1 MNISFW
7 LAGSKQNRAGLAPT
21 GVPAIFAKITIT
33 GKKPVNFSTGIK
45 IRPDQWVPGGN
56 GFVKGKDKLAAA
68 YNERLVNTRAELQG
82 IYNDLE
88 RREQVITAKKIKVLF
103 QGADLSAIKL
113 KKALKMYLQER
124 EKEKLSNSYIRTLWV
139 RHRAILRYL
148 VSKKYQDLQ
157 LIEVNTLFLTEM
169 EDYHKR
175 ELQFDQSTI
184 NKLLS
189 LIKTVVA
196 FGVTREWLDYNPVTA
211 HKNQKLQKKQKVY
224 LTLEEVDMIRFH
236 KYAVHR
242 IERVAK
248 LFILQ
253 CFTGLA
259 YVDLMRLDRSWVR
272 RGENEKYW
280 IYTDRQK
287 VAGSDCRIPLFRP
300 ALECL
305 GFLDWKIDR
314 ISNGNYNAYL
324 KEVAFICGIEKNLTT
339 HVGRKTFGNLML
351 DKGVSL
357 EVVSSMYGH
366 SNTKTTLSYY
376 VDISE
381 RRISEETSGLKF

>member
-7 LAGSKQNRAGLAPT
+7 LAGSKRNRAGLAP
-21 GVPAIFAKITIT
+21 IFAKITIT

-45 IRPDQWVPGGN
+45 IRPDQWMPGGN
-56 GFVKGKDKLAAA
+56 GFVKGKDKLVAA
-68 YNERLVNTRAELQG
+68 YNERLINIRAELQG

-88 RREQVITAKKIKVLF
+88 RREQVITAKKLKDLL
-103 QGADLSAIKL
+103 QGSDLSAIRL
-113 KKALKMYLQER
+113 KKALKFYLQER
-124 EKEKLSNSYIRTLWV
+124 EKEKLSNAYISTLWV
-139 RHRAILRYL
+139 RYRAIIRYL
-148 VSKKYQDLQ
+148 VAKNYQDIQ

-196 FGVTREWLDYNPVTA
+196 FGVTQEWLDYNPVTA
-211 HKNQKLQKKQKVY
+211 HKNQKLRKKPKVY
-224 LTLEEVDMIRFH
+224 LTLAEVDKIRFH
-236 KYAVHR
+236 KFPVYRV
-242 IERVAK
+242 ERVAK

-259 YVDLMRLDRSWVR
+259 YVDLMRLDRSWIR
-272 RGENEKYW
+272 KGEDGQLW

-287 VAGSDCRIPLFRP
+287 VAGSECRIPLFRP

-305 GFLDWKIDR
+305 EFLDWKIDR

-324 KEVAFICGIEKNLTT
+324 KEVALVCGVEKNLTT
-339 HVGRKTFGNLML
+339 HVGRKTFGNLMI
-351 DKGVSL
+351 DQGVRL

-366 SNTKTTLSYY
+366 SNTKTTLAYY

-381 RRISEETSGLKF
+381 KRISEETSGLKF